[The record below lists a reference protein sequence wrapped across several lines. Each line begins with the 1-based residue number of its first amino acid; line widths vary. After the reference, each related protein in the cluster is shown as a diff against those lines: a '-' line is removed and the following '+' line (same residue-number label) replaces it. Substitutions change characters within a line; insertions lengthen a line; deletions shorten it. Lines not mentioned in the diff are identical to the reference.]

1 MKVKDPK
8 KSVVLLFILSAVLAF
23 LLTQAVLDLTILN
36 GMGL

>member
-8 KSVVLLFILSAVLAF
+8 KSVVLLFILSVVSAF